1 MGVLQ
6 TFEVR
11 NSAGISRQTSFV
23 RNLGKVLGH
32 IPARGGSKRL
42 PAKNLRIL
50 DGKPMMAYAIQCA
63 LDCPPLSDTFV
74 NTDSEEIDRL
84 ANSMGVKVYRRP
96 EELGS
101 DETTGDD
108 FTADFIRKTRPDTL
122 VMVSPVCP
130 MVTAEDITNA
140 IEAYQQSDCD
150 TLITWEAT
158 QMQTFCE
165 EKPVNIDTATP
176 LTPSQ
181 SNPFVHILNWAVT
194 IWDTA
199 HFMQSY
205 ESRKSGYIGTNRLL
219 YPIAPS
225 HGIKVSTEND
235 FQQAELLLKARQ
247 MKNAYIA
254 PPIYWS
260 GDGS

>member
-1 MGVLQ
+1 M
-6 TFEVR
+6 
-11 NSAGISRQTSFV
+11 
-23 RNLGKVLGH
+23 
-32 IPARGGSKRL
+32 

-150 TLITWEAT
+150 TLITCEAT

>member
-1 MGVLQ
+1 MK
-6 TFEVR
+6 
-11 NSAGISRQTSFV
+11 
-23 RNLGKVLGH
+23 NLGKVLGH

-50 DGKPMMAYAIQCA
+50 YGKPMIAYAIQCA

-84 ANSMGVKVYRRP
+84 ANSLGVKVYRRP

-101 DETTGDD
+101 DQTTGDD

-130 MVTAEDITNA
+130 MVTAEDLTNA

-150 TLITWEAT
+150 TLITCEAT

-165 EKPVNIDTATP
+165 W
-176 LTPSQ
+176 S
-181 SNPFVHILNWAVT
+181 
-194 IWDTA
+194 
-199 HFMQSY
+199 
-205 ESRKSGYIGTNRLL
+205 
-219 YPIAPS
+219 
-225 HGIKVSTEND
+225 KVWCG
-235 FQQAELLLKARQ
+235 A
-247 MKNAYIA
+247 
-254 PPIYWS
+254 
-260 GDGS
+260 

>member
-11 NSAGISRQTSFV
+11 NSARISRQTSFV

-63 LDCPPLSDTFV
+63 LDCPQLSDTFV

-84 ANSMGVKVYRRP
+84 AHSMGVKVYRRP

-101 DETTGDD
+101 DQTTGDD

-140 IEAYQQSDCD
+140 MEAYQQSDCD
-150 TLITWEAT
+150 TLITCEAT

-165 EKPVNIDTATP
+165 EKPVNIDIASP
-176 LTPSQ
+176 LAPSQ
-181 SNPFVHILNWAVT
+181 LNPFVQILNWAVT
-194 IWDTA
+194 IWDAA

-247 MKNAYIA
+247 IKNADIA

-260 GDGS
+260 ADGL

>member
-1 MGVLQ
+1 M
-6 TFEVR
+6 
-11 NSAGISRQTSFV
+11 I
-23 RNLGKVLGH
+23 
-32 IPARGGSKRL
+32 
-42 PAKNLRIL
+42 
-50 DGKPMMAYAIQCA
+50 AYAIQCA
-63 LDCPPLSDTFV
+63 LDCPQLSDTFV

-84 ANSMGVKVYRRP
+84 AHSMGVKVYRRP

-150 TLITWEAT
+150 TLITCEAT

-247 MKNAYIA
+247 MKNADIA

-260 GDGS
+260 SDGL